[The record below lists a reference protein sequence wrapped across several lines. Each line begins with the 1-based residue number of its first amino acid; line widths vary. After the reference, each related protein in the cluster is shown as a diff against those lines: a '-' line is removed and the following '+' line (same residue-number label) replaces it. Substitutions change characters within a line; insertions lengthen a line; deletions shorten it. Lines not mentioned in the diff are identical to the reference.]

1 MARTSDDF
9 CQAICIFPNGT
20 TRKSG
25 VAKAKLADIRT
36 AQTRLIAGT
45 KATVTIEDAPT
56 VLTWLTQKATT
67 ENATSPTV

>member
-25 VAKAKLADIRT
+25 VAKAKLADIPT
-36 AQTRLIAGT
+36 AQQRLSTGN
-45 KATVTIEDAPT
+45 KATVTFEDAPV
-56 VLTWLTQKATT
+56 VLAWLTQKATT
-67 ENATSPTV
+67 DHATNATL